1 MKRKEKNKIFNLE
14 QKTLNIIGIALS
26 TLVIIAITIYYGIQL
41 NREDIDRKTLNII
54 GISLSLIIILIV
66 TIYYS
71 FQMNREYTN
80 GDKRLP
86 FTIEKNTIIT
96 VLDGQRKT
104 IENDNQ
110 NEMLEIGII
119 DDIYLDLKLNDEKNK
134 KIKSITLDKFDITNE
149 FEDTKKIK
157 IVPISEN
164 LTEKKEDKTLENG
177 KIEFKIEHKNDEE
190 NSKVRVGFRLYHE
203 KISEKKVKKDEIITY
218 GKGLVDNNNDVEKY
232 NLAKIKFKVNIT
244 MDNNEEYE
252 TIINIDKVGM
262 ERKDFGL
269 FKEEN
274 GKKVKIIK
282 KYLQN

>member
-1 MKRKEKNKIFNLE
+1 MKRKEKKKI
-14 QKTLNIIGIALS
+14 I
-26 TLVIIAITIYYGIQL
+26 
-41 NREDIDRKTLNII
+41 DIDRKTLNII

-80 GDKRLP
+80 SDKRLP

-134 KIKSITLDKFDITNE
+134 EIKSITLDKFDITNE

-164 LTEKKEDKTLENG
+164 LTEKKEDKSLENG

-218 GKGLVDNNNDVEKY
+218 GKGLVDNNNDIEKY
-232 NLAKIKFKVNIT
+232 NLSKIKFKVNIT

-252 TIINIDKVGM
+252 TSINIDKVGM

>member
-1 MKRKEKNKIFNLE
+1 MTRKEKNKI
-14 QKTLNIIGIALS
+14 I
-26 TLVIIAITIYYGIQL
+26 
-41 NREDIDRKTLNII
+41 DIDRKTLNII

-164 LTEKKEDKTLENG
+164 LTEKKEDKALENG

-218 GKGLVDNNNDVEKY
+218 GKGLVDNNNDIEKY
-232 NLAKIKFKVNIT
+232 NLSKIKFKVNIT

-252 TIINIDKVGM
+252 TSINIDKVGM

>member
-1 MKRKEKNKIFNLE
+1 MKRKEKNKI
-14 QKTLNIIGIALS
+14 I
-26 TLVIIAITIYYGIQL
+26 
-41 NREDIDRKTLNII
+41 DIDRKTLNII

-164 LTEKKEDKTLENG
+164 LKEKKEDKALENG

-218 GKGLVDNNNDVEKY
+218 GKGLVDNNNDIEKY
-232 NLAKIKFKVNIT
+232 NLSKIKCKVNIT
-244 MDNNEEYE
+244 IDNDEEYE
-252 TIINIDKVGM
+252 TSIHIDKVGM

>member
-1 MKRKEKNKIFNLE
+1 MKRKEKKKI
-14 QKTLNIIGIALS
+14 I
-26 TLVIIAITIYYGIQL
+26 
-41 NREDIDRKTLNII
+41 DIDRKTLNII
-54 GISLSLIIILIV
+54 GISLSLIIILII

-80 GDKRLP
+80 GDRRLP

-119 DDIYLDLKLNDEKNK
+119 DDIYLDLNLNDEKNK
-134 KIKSITLDKFDITNE
+134 KIKTITLDKFDITNE
-149 FEDTKKIK
+149 FEDIKKIK

-164 LTEKKEDKTLENG
+164 LIEKKEDKTLENG

-252 TIINIDKVGM
+252 TSINIDKVGM

>member
-1 MKRKEKNKIFNLE
+1 MKRKEKKKI
-14 QKTLNIIGIALS
+14 I
-26 TLVIIAITIYYGIQL
+26 
-41 NREDIDRKTLNII
+41 DIDRKTLNII
-54 GISLSLIIILIV
+54 GISLSLLIILIV

-149 FEDTKKIK
+149 FEDIKKIK

-218 GKGLVDNNNDVEKY
+218 GKGLVDNNNDIEKY

-252 TIINIDKVGM
+252 TSINIDKVGM

>member
-1 MKRKEKNKIFNLE
+1 MKRKEKKKI
-14 QKTLNIIGIALS
+14 I
-26 TLVIIAITIYYGIQL
+26 
-41 NREDIDRKTLNII
+41 DIDRKTLNII
-54 GISLSLIIILIV
+54 GISLSLLIILIV

-149 FEDTKKIK
+149 FEDIKKIK

-218 GKGLVDNNNDVEKY
+218 GKGLVDNNNDIEKY
-232 NLAKIKFKVNIT
+232 NLSKIKFKVNIT

-252 TIINIDKVGM
+252 TSINIDKVGM

-282 KYLQN
+282 KYLQK

>member
-1 MKRKEKNKIFNLE
+1 MKRKEKKKI
-14 QKTLNIIGIALS
+14 I
-26 TLVIIAITIYYGIQL
+26 
-41 NREDIDRKTLNII
+41 DIDRKTLNII
-54 GISLSLIIILIV
+54 GISLSLIMILIV

-71 FQMNREYTN
+71 FQMNREYIN

-110 NEMLEIGII
+110 NEILEIGII

-157 IVPISEN
+157 IVAISEN
-164 LTEKKEDKTLENG
+164 LTEKKEDKALENG

-218 GKGLVDNNNDVEKY
+218 GKGLVDNNNDIEKY

-252 TIINIDKVGM
+252 TSINIDKVGM

>member
-1 MKRKEKNKIFNLE
+1 MKRKEKNKI
-14 QKTLNIIGIALS
+14 I
-26 TLVIIAITIYYGIQL
+26 
-41 NREDIDRKTLNII
+41 DIDRKTLNII

-134 KIKSITLDKFDITNE
+134 KIKSIILDKFDITNE

-157 IVPISEN
+157 IVAISEN
-164 LTEKKEDKTLENG
+164 LTEKKEDKALENG

-218 GKGLVDNNNDVEKY
+218 GKGLVDNNNDIEKY

-252 TIINIDKVGM
+252 TSINIDKVGM

>member
-1 MKRKEKNKIFNLE
+1 MKRKEKKKI
-14 QKTLNIIGIALS
+14 I
-26 TLVIIAITIYYGIQL
+26 
-41 NREDIDRKTLNII
+41 DIDRKILNII

-104 IENDNQ
+104 IENDKQ

-177 KIEFKIEHKNDEE
+177 KIEFKIEDKNDEE

-218 GKGLVDNNNDVEKY
+218 GKGLVDNNNDIEKY

-252 TIINIDKVGM
+252 TSINIDKVGM

>member
-1 MKRKEKNKIFNLE
+1 MKRKEKKKI
-14 QKTLNIIGIALS
+14 I
-26 TLVIIAITIYYGIQL
+26 
-41 NREDIDRKTLNII
+41 DIDRKTLNII
-54 GISLSLIIILIV
+54 GILLSLIIILIV

-96 VLDGQRKT
+96 VLDGQRKI

-218 GKGLVDNNNDVEKY
+218 GKGLADNNNDIEKY
-232 NLAKIKFKVNIT
+232 NLSKIKFKVNIT

-252 TIINIDKVGM
+252 TSINIDKVGM

>member
-1 MKRKEKNKIFNLE
+1 MKRKEKKKI
-14 QKTLNIIGIALS
+14 I
-26 TLVIIAITIYYGIQL
+26 
-41 NREDIDRKTLNII
+41 DIDRKTLNII
-54 GISLSLIIILIV
+54 GILLSLIIILIV

-164 LTEKKEDKTLENG
+164 LTEKKEDKALENG

-218 GKGLVDNNNDVEKY
+218 GKGLVDNNNDIEKY
-232 NLAKIKFKVNIT
+232 NLSKIKFKVNIT

-252 TIINIDKVGM
+252 TSINIDKVGM

>member
-1 MKRKEKNKIFNLE
+1 MKRKEKKKI
-14 QKTLNIIGIALS
+14 I
-26 TLVIIAITIYYGIQL
+26 
-41 NREDIDRKTLNII
+41 DIDRKTLNII

-149 FEDTKKIK
+149 FENTKKIK

-164 LTEKKEDKTLENG
+164 LTEKKEDKALENG

-218 GKGLVDNNNDVEKY
+218 GKGLVDNNNDIEKY
-232 NLAKIKFKVNIT
+232 NLSKIKFKVNIT

-252 TIINIDKVGM
+252 TSINIDKVGM

>member
-1 MKRKEKNKIFNLE
+1 MKRKEKKKI
-14 QKTLNIIGIALS
+14 I
-26 TLVIIAITIYYGIQL
+26 
-41 NREDIDRKTLNII
+41 DIDRKTLNII

-149 FEDTKKIK
+149 FEDIKKIE

-218 GKGLVDNNNDVEKY
+218 GKGLVDNNNDIEKY
-232 NLAKIKFKVNIT
+232 NLSKIKFKVNIT

-252 TIINIDKVGM
+252 TSINIDKVGM

>member
-1 MKRKEKNKIFNLE
+1 MKRKEKKKI
-14 QKTLNIIGIALS
+14 I
-26 TLVIIAITIYYGIQL
+26 
-41 NREDIDRKTLNII
+41 DIDRKTLNII

-86 FTIEKNTIIT
+86 FIIEKNTIIT

-149 FEDTKKIK
+149 FEDIKKIK

-218 GKGLVDNNNDVEKY
+218 GKGLVDNNNDIEKY
-232 NLAKIKFKVNIT
+232 NLSKIKFKVNIT

-252 TIINIDKVGM
+252 TSINIDKVGM

>member
-1 MKRKEKNKIFNLE
+1 MKRKEKKKI
-14 QKTLNIIGIALS
+14 I
-26 TLVIIAITIYYGIQL
+26 
-41 NREDIDRKTLNII
+41 DIDRKTLNII
-54 GISLSLIIILIV
+54 GISLSLLIILIV

-157 IVPISEN
+157 IVAISEN
-164 LTEKKEDKTLENG
+164 LTEKKEDKALENG
-177 KIEFKIEHKNDEE
+177 KIEFKIEHKNDKE

-218 GKGLVDNNNDVEKY
+218 GKGLVDNNNDIEKY

-252 TIINIDKVGM
+252 TSINIDKVGM

-274 GKKVKIIK
+274 EKKVKIIK

>member
-1 MKRKEKNKIFNLE
+1 MKRKEKKKI
-14 QKTLNIIGIALS
+14 I
-26 TLVIIAITIYYGIQL
+26 
-41 NREDIDRKTLNII
+41 DIDRKTLNII

-164 LTEKKEDKTLENG
+164 LTEKKEDKALENG

-218 GKGLVDNNNDVEKY
+218 GKGLVDNNNDIEKY
-232 NLAKIKFKVNIT
+232 NLSKIKFKVNIT

-252 TIINIDKVGM
+252 TSINIDKVGM

>member
-1 MKRKEKNKIFNLE
+1 MKRKEKKKI
-14 QKTLNIIGIALS
+14 I
-26 TLVIIAITIYYGIQL
+26 
-41 NREDIDRKTLNII
+41 DIDRKTLNII

-164 LTEKKEDKTLENG
+164 LTEKKEDKSLENG
-177 KIEFKIEHKNDEE
+177 KIEFKVEHKNDEE

-218 GKGLVDNNNDVEKY
+218 GKGLVDNNNDIEKY
-232 NLAKIKFKVNIT
+232 NLSKIKFKVNII

-252 TIINIDKVGM
+252 TSINIDKVGM

>member
-1 MKRKEKNKIFNLE
+1 MKRKEKNKI
-14 QKTLNIIGIALS
+14 I
-26 TLVIIAITIYYGIQL
+26 
-41 NREDIDRKTLNII
+41 DIDRKTLNII

-164 LTEKKEDKTLENG
+164 LTEKKEDKALENG

-218 GKGLVDNNNDVEKY
+218 GKGLVDNNNDIEKY
-232 NLAKIKFKVNIT
+232 NLSKIKFKVNIT

-252 TIINIDKVGM
+252 TSINIDKVGM

>member
-1 MKRKEKNKIFNLE
+1 MKRKEKKKI
-14 QKTLNIIGIALS
+14 I
-26 TLVIIAITIYYGIQL
+26 
-41 NREDIDRKTLNII
+41 DIDRKTLNII

-71 FQMNREYTN
+71 FQMNREYIN

-149 FEDTKKIK
+149 FEDIKKIK

-164 LTEKKEDKTLENG
+164 LTEKKEDKALENG

-218 GKGLVDNNNDVEKY
+218 GKGLVDNNNDIEKY
-232 NLAKIKFKVNIT
+232 NLSKIKFKVNIT

-252 TIINIDKVGM
+252 TSINIDKVGM

>member
-1 MKRKEKNKIFNLE
+1 MKRKEKKKI
-14 QKTLNIIGIALS
+14 I
-26 TLVIIAITIYYGIQL
+26 
-41 NREDIDRKTLNII
+41 DIDRKTLNII
-54 GISLSLIIILIV
+54 GILLSLIIILIV

-80 GDKRLP
+80 GDRRLP

-149 FEDTKKIK
+149 FEDIKKIK

-252 TIINIDKVGM
+252 TSINIDKVGM
-262 ERKDFGL
+262 ERKEFGL

>member
-1 MKRKEKNKIFNLE
+1 MKRKEKKKI
-14 QKTLNIIGIALS
+14 I
-26 TLVIIAITIYYGIQL
+26 
-41 NREDIDRKTLNII
+41 DIDRKTLNII

-164 LTEKKEDKTLENG
+164 LTEKKEDKALENG

-190 NSKVRVGFRLYHE
+190 NSKERVGFRLYHE

-218 GKGLVDNNNDVEKY
+218 GKGLVDNNNDIEKY
-232 NLAKIKFKVNIT
+232 NLSKIKFKVNIT
-244 MDNNEEYE
+244 MDNDEEYE
-252 TIINIDKVGM
+252 TSINIDKVGM

>member
-1 MKRKEKNKIFNLE
+1 MKRKEKKKIIDIDK
-14 QKTLNIIGIALS
+14 KTLNIIG
-26 TLVIIAITIYYGIQL
+26 V
-41 NREDIDRKTLNII
+41 
-54 GISLSLIIILIV
+54 SLSLIIILIV

-218 GKGLVDNNNDVEKY
+218 GKGLVDNNNDIEKY
-232 NLAKIKFKVNIT
+232 NLSKIKFKVNIT

-262 ERKDFGL
+262 ERKEFGL

>member
-1 MKRKEKNKIFNLE
+1 MKRKEKNKI
-14 QKTLNIIGIALS
+14 I
-26 TLVIIAITIYYGIQL
+26 
-41 NREDIDRKTLNII
+41 DIDRKTLNII

-149 FEDTKKIK
+149 FEDIKKIK

-218 GKGLVDNNNDVEKY
+218 GKGLVDNNNDIEKY

-252 TIINIDKVGM
+252 TSINIDKVGM

>member
-1 MKRKEKNKIFNLE
+1 MKRKEKNKI
-14 QKTLNIIGIALS
+14 I
-26 TLVIIAITIYYGIQL
+26 
-41 NREDIDRKTLNII
+41 DIDKKTLNII

-177 KIEFKIEHKNDEE
+177 NIEFKIEHKNDEE

>member
-1 MKRKEKNKIFNLE
+1 MKRKEKKKI
-14 QKTLNIIGIALS
+14 I
-26 TLVIIAITIYYGIQL
+26 
-41 NREDIDRKTLNII
+41 DIDRKTLNII
-54 GISLSLIIILIV
+54 GVSLSLIIILIV

-164 LTEKKEDKTLENG
+164 LTEKKEDKALENG

-218 GKGLVDNNNDVEKY
+218 GKGLVDNNNDIEKY
-232 NLAKIKFKVNIT
+232 NLSKIKFKVNIT

-252 TIINIDKVGM
+252 TSINIDKVGM

>member
-1 MKRKEKNKIFNLE
+1 MKRKEKNKI
-14 QKTLNIIGIALS
+14 I
-26 TLVIIAITIYYGIQL
+26 
-41 NREDIDRKTLNII
+41 DIDRKTLNII

-218 GKGLVDNNNDVEKY
+218 GKGLVDNNNDIEKY
-232 NLAKIKFKVNIT
+232 NLSKIKFKVNIT
-244 MDNNEEYE
+244 MDNDEEYE
-252 TIINIDKVGM
+252 TSINIDKVGM